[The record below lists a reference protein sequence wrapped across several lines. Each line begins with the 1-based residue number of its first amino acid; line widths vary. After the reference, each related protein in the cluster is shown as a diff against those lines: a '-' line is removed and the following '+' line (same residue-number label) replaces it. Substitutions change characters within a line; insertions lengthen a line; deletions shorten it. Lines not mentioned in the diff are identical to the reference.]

1 MRDADELPVCVG
13 LGVGV
18 GVGGVGHAVDVRL
31 GVARL
36 RSVFKR
42 VVVGHFKPPADAV
55 RLFFRLRIGFDVAVY
70 VGVTGLRFV
79 CDRVTVADAKPPVDA
94 VRLCIRSRL
103 GVAVAQSGCVWVGDD
118 QRDVLAFANAK
129 HGGIAV
135 CE

>member
-18 GVGGVGHAVDVRL
+18 GGVGHAIDVRL

-42 VVVGHFKPPADAV
+42 VVVGQFKPPADAV
-55 RLFFRLRIGFDVAVY
+55 RLFLRLRIGFDVAVY

-79 CDRVTVADAKPPVDA
+79 CDCVTVADAKPPVDA
-94 VRLCIRSRL
+94 VCLFFSSRL
-103 GVAVAQSGCVWVGDD
+103 GVAVAQSGCVWVGDA
-118 QRDVLAFANAK
+118 QCGGHAVANAELGAFAV
-129 HGGIAV
+129 G
-135 CE
+135 E